1 MAGLTYSVEYRETD
15 YPSILIRAEGISEPV
30 MQFRYKWENKSNK
43 TKNDPKTYSMYPR
56 HYLEALG
63 GMFKVDERS
72 KEFASAR
79 TDQTYN

>member
-1 MAGLTYSVEYRETD
+1 
-15 YPSILIRAEGISEPV
+15 
-30 MQFRYKWENKSNK
+30 
-43 TKNDPKTYSMYPR
+43 MYPR